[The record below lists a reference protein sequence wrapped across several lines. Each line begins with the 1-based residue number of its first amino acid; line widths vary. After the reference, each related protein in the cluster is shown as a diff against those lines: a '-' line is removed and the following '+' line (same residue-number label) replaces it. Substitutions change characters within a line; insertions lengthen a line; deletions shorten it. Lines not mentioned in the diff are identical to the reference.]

1 MRYLIPSDAA
11 WEGTDLKKP
20 TTQGRRSPGKGG
32 QSRPARKGATPERR
46 LAGLKHELHVHQAEL
61 RVQNE
66 DLRRVQVAVE
76 ESRDR
81 YLDLYELAP
90 VGYLTLDGRGVIQ
103 ESNLTCASLLAVDRD
118 GLVGRPLAA
127 FVRPEDGD
135 RWHLFFTRLARNGE
149 RHSCALVL
157 RRGDGVL
164 FQGHLAC
171 QSQPGTESDPVV
183 RIALTDVG
191 EEMRAADALR
201 DSQERLGI
209 VLNGSN
215 QGYWDWSVESGKTVI
230 SGRLREIFG
239 LVEVGPETVQQYD
252 PGWMEHIHPEDLVRG
267 TDAVKALL
275 EGRGDRIDL
284 DFRWNATA
292 DSWRWVRAR
301 GSVVR
306 RSATGRALRVA
317 GTVTDVTEYKELHQS
332 LRRGEAMYAAMARNF
347 PGGTIGL
354 FDRDLRYILVGGRGQ
369 GFATEHGPSLEGRAV
384 VDTFPQ
390 EHRERIATAF
400 QSALEGQAS
409 EHELSIQG
417 RVLEVR
423 VGPVADSEGSVVLG
437 IATTQ
442 DITERRR
449 AERDRRFSSLLID
462 RMQEAVITVDPWG
475 HVTSWTGG
483 AAAIYGWTEDEALG
497 RPIFSLV
504 QPALTEAAA
513 TEYAAGLV
521 SRGTDRAV
529 VRQRRKGGDSIT
541 IDSTVAALTD
551 PEGNVTGFLA
561 VCRDVT
567 REKAA
572 EEALRESESRF
583 RLLADHLPVGI
594 FQAGAQG
601 DVVFAN
607 PAFRRMTGL
616 SKPEVYGPVMKNVAH
631 PEDEEWVTR
640 EWQEAVATGR
650 PYSGEYRHLL
660 ADGKELWVRATG
672 MPLRDR
678 SGAVV
683 GLVGALVDVTEPRA
697 LQAQLSL
704 ASRLTAMGTLVTG
717 VAHEINNPLSS
728 AISGEAFALD
738 VARNLLKR
746 LDGDASVERETL
758 LPIVDSMVEAL
769 LDAQSGTFRVAQIV
783 KDLTTFGRPVAGRK
797 RVRLADVVALA
808 TRWLPAAVEVDD
820 RGAPDVTGSPGQIEQ
835 VVVNL
840 LTNAAKATPE
850 GVRGK
855 ILIRIGPGEPGMARL
870 EVIDQ
875 GTGIEPA
882 VMERIFDPFFTT
894 RAVGDGK
901 GTGLGL
907 AICHA
912 IVTAHGGTLTVKS
925 APGMGSTFRLELPAA
940 LQPR

>member
-1 MRYLIPSDAA
+1 MGA
-11 WEGTDLKKP
+11 K
-20 TTQGRRSPGKGG
+20 
-32 QSRPARKGATPERR
+32 SRPAGKGAAPERR
-46 LAGLKHELHVHQAEL
+46 LAGLKHELHVQQAEL
-61 RVQNE
+61 RIQNE
-66 DLRRVQVAVE
+66 ELRRVQVAIE
-76 ESRDR
+76 KSRDR
-81 YLDLYELAP
+81 FVDLYDLAP
-90 VGYLTLDGRGVIQ
+90 VGYLTLDDRGVIK
-103 ESNLTCASLLAVDRD
+103 ESNLTCASLLGVERD
-118 GLVGRPLAA
+118 GLLGRPLSAY
-127 FVRPEDGD
+127 VRPEDGD
-135 RWHLFFTRLARNGE
+135 RWHLFFKSLARSGE

-157 RRGDGVL
+157 RRGDGLL
-164 FQGHLAC
+164 FHGHLAC
-171 QSQPGTESDPVV
+171 QSQPGTESERGV

-215 QGYWDWSVESGKTVI
+215 EGYWDWSVESGRTVI

-252 PGWMEHIHPEDLVRG
+252 PAWMERIHPEDLVRG

-275 EGRGDRIDL
+275 EGRADRIDL

-306 RSATGRALRVA
+306 RSPTGHALRVA
-317 GTVTDVTEYKELHQS
+317 GTVTDVTEYKGLHES
-332 LRRGEAMYAAMARNF
+332 LRRGEAMYAAMARSF

-354 FDRDLRYILVGGRGQ
+354 FDRDLRYILVGGRGH
-369 GFATEHGPSLEGRAV
+369 GFENGHGPSLEGRAV
-384 VDTFPQ
+384 LDTFPQ
-390 EHRERIATAF
+390 EHRQQIAIAF
-400 QSALEGQAS
+400 RSALEGRAS

-423 VGPVADSEGSVVLG
+423 VGPVADSEGCVVLG

-442 DITERRR
+442 DITERRQ
-449 AERDRRFSSLLID
+449 AERERRFSSLLID
-462 RMQEAVITVDPWG
+462 RMQEAVITVDPRG

-497 RPIFSLV
+497 KPVFSLV
-504 QPALTEAAA
+504 QPALTEAAVA
-513 TEYAAGLV
+513 EYAAGLA

-529 VRQRRKGGDSIT
+529 VRQRRKDGDSIT
-541 IDSTVAALTD
+541 IDSTLAALTD
-551 PEGNVTGFLA
+551 PGGNVTGFLA

-572 EEALRESESRF
+572 EEARRESERRL
-583 RLLADHLPVGI
+583 RLLTDQLPVGI
-594 FQAGAQG
+594 FQTGAQG
-601 DVVFAN
+601 DIVFAN
-607 PAFRRMTGL
+607 PAFRSMTGL
-616 SKPEVYGPVMKNVAH
+616 SDPEVYGPVMKNVAH

-640 EWQEAVATGR
+640 EWQDAVATGR
-650 PYSGEYRHLL
+650 PYAGEYRHLL
-660 ADGKELWVRATG
+660 ADGKELWVRASGT
-672 MPLRDR
+672 PLLDR
-678 SGAVV
+678 SGAVA
-683 GLVGALVDVTEPRA
+683 GFVGALLDITEPRA

-717 VAHEINNPLSS
+717 VAHEINNPLSC
-728 AISGEAFALD
+728 AISGGTFALD
-738 VARNLLKR
+738 VAQDLLKR
-746 LDGDASVERETL
+746 LGGDASVDRETL
-758 LPIVDSMVEAL
+758 LRIVDSMVEGL
-769 LDAQSGTFRVAQIV
+769 VDAQVGTSRVAQIV

-797 RVRLADVVALA
+797 RIRLVDVVAAA
-808 TRWLPAAVEVDD
+808 TRWLPTEVELED
-820 RGAPDVTGSPGQIEQ
+820 RGAPDVTGSSGQLEQ

-840 LTNAAKATPE
+840 LSNAAKATPE
-850 GVRGK
+850 GAREK

-882 VMERIFDPFFTT
+882 LMERIFDPFFTT
-894 RAVGDGK
+894 RPVGEGR

-925 APGMGSTFRLELPAA
+925 APDMGSTFRLELPAA
-940 LQPR
+940 PADA